1 MKKNKLEIILIFGM
15 ILCGMISLYFY
26 NESKAIITTDEINYH
41 ENGGVNYKVY
51 LSDKKYYNREY
62 LDEGMQYISS
72 IIDNIELKYRYNVKY
87 NSNDTFDVTTRVLAD
102 VKIVDTDNNDK
113 VIYSKQESIK
123 EEKTSGKDIVIDDT
137 IKVDYKKYNAL
148 TNSFKTSYGINA
160 KCRLVV
166 YYYIQ
171 YQNNG
176 GNIRQNKVMT
186 VEVPLSQQ
194 MISIVK
200 SNDMN
205 NSLTYTLQTNEGSI
219 NVLMLVLSF
228 IFLAITLILLATLFK
243 AFIKKKSLESK
254 YDRYINKILR
264 QYDSYITESS
274 DTSVDVNKNVIKVN
288 SFKELLDVR
297 NNVEK
302 AIVYIKLDENTSK
315 FVLIDNEIYEYVV
328 MRSEM
333 DK

>member
-243 AFIKKKSLESK
+243 TFIKKKSLESK